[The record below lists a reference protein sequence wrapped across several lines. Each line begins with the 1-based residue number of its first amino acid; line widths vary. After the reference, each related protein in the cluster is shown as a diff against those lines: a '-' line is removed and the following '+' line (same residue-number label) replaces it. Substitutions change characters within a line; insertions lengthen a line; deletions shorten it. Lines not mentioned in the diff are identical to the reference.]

1 MSDQDKTRLGVPDGG
16 GAQPQPTTDSG
27 AHTRPAAE
35 GSGVIRQPN
44 EATIIGG
51 AAIDAPKRTLQGMTP
66 VTAPVTANGTG
77 KNDATIVLGGVANG
91 TPTPGSLAGP
101 SAQTQPEA
109 RAKRPSQAPPREE
122 GSGLL
127 NPKTGTSQNRSSL
140 WDTSGAAT
148 NETTGVHAASS
159 VPHPGVRI
167 NQYEMIK
174 MIGEGGMGTVF
185 LARDLRLG
193 RRVAI
198 KFLQTNNEEMTQRFL
213 VEARTTAR
221 CQHDNIV
228 VIYEVGENAQTPYIV
243 LEFLNGKPLTHYTE
257 NGQKLPYTRAV
268 EIMCSILRALACAH
282 GEGIVHRDLKPDNIF
297 IMDSGT
303 IKVLDFGIAKVLQST
318 GPSEQKSQG
327 QIRMPSPLELAT
339 GTNNSLT
346 RVGTIMGTL
355 KYMSPEQWGI
365 GIEIDHL
372 TDIWACGVLLHRMIC
387 GRHPLHPLDGNQLVV
402 TAMLELPMPSM
413 QEAVPPEVPRE
424 LIQIVDRCLLKMKEQ
439 RWQSASELLA
449 ALEPFLPGRR
459 SVELQIDESPYAGLS
474 SFQENDAGKFFGR
487 NREIAAMV
495 TRIRDRP
502 LMAVVGSS
510 GVGKSS
516 FVRAGLVPALKR
528 SGEVWETLVVRP
540 GRSPIESL
548 ASVISPMV
556 ATAANLADE
565 MDEQKKLVETLRR
578 EPGHLGHILRGRAR
592 RDNRRILMFV
602 DQFEELYTQTSD
614 LELRAAFTAC
624 LAAVADDATSPLRVV
639 LSIRSDF
646 LDRIAEDQGFLG
658 ELAQGLFFLGPPN
671 REGLKEAI
679 LQPAEMAG
687 FTFELAATVDDMLD
701 HLETTPGALPLLQ
714 FAATKLWDARDKSRK
729 MLTHGSYTAMGGVGG
744 ALASHADRVISDIG
758 PAKAPLVR
766 AILLRLVTPE
776 RTRAIVPMNELREL
790 SREVGEVQRLI
801 DQMVDARLLV
811 VQTLDGGKGSTVEI
825 VHESLV
831 QGWPTL
837 RRWLDE
843 NQDDAVFVDQLRT
856 AARQWHTKG
865 RSVDLLWRGE
875 TADEAKKFKSRYK
888 GSLSDAER
896 AFLSEVVEYDLAV
909 RRRKRTA
916 VIGGFIG
923 LGVLVVAAMVA
934 LVIIQKSRSE
944 ANHQAQIAKVNEQA
958 AKDQLEETKREE
970 AKRVAAEAAQ
980 KQIEA
985 QKKQVEGEKAQ
996 VTTQLDVADKDLAQK
1011 NKELLESLD
1020 KEKQSADIA
1029 RAAERL
1035 AEENAVKAAKAQ
1047 KEAEAAQVQAEQAKQ
1062 EAIAAAKREK
1072 DRADRIQAQVGKTIE
1087 ELK

>member
-1 MSDQDKTRLGVPDGG
+1 MSDQDKTRI
-16 GAQPQPTTDSG
+16 GATPPQPAPTTESG
-27 AHTRPAAE
+27 AHARPAAE

-44 EATIIGG
+44 EATIIGSNTNG
-51 AAIDAPKRTLQGMTP
+51 GLGDAPKKTLQGMTP
-66 VTAPVTANGTG
+66 VSLPTQNGNS
-77 KNDATIVLGGVANG
+77 KNDATMVLGNAGVANG

-101 SAQTQPEA
+101 NAQTQPPVAAKPA
-109 RAKRPSQAPPREE
+109 RNE

-127 NPKTGTSQNRSSL
+127 NTNTGRSSL
-140 WDTSGAAT
+140 WDTTGGSS
-148 NETTGVHAASS
+148 NETTGVHAVSAA
-159 VPHPGVRI
+159 PHPGVRI

-198 KFLQTNNEEMTQRFL
+198 KFLQASNDEMTQRFL

-228 VIYEVGENAQTPYIV
+228 VIYEVGENAGTPYIV

-257 NGQKLPYTRAV
+257 NGQKIPYTRAV
-268 EIMCSILRALACAH
+268 EIMVQILKALVCAH
-282 GEGIVHRDLKPDNIF
+282 DEGIVHRDLKPDNIF
-297 IMDSGT
+297 IMESGT
-303 IKVLDFGIAKVLQST
+303 IKVLDFGIAKVLQT
-318 GPSEQKSQG
+318 QGPSEQKSQG

-439 RWQSASELLA
+439 RWQSAGELLA
-449 ALEPFLPGRR
+449 ALEPFMPGRR
-459 SVELQIDESPYAGLS
+459 SAELQLDESPYAGLS

-516 FVRAGLVPALKR
+516 FIRAGLVPALKR

-540 GRSPIESL
+540 GRSPLEAL
-548 ASVISPMV
+548 ASVIQPMV

-565 MDEQKKLVETLRR
+565 MDEQKKLVETLRK

-592 RDNRRILMFV
+592 RDNRRILLFV

-658 ELAQGLFFLGPPN
+658 ELSQGLFFLGPPS
-671 REGLKEAI
+671 REGLREAI
-679 LQPAEMAG
+679 LEPAQMAG
-687 FTFELAATVDDMLD
+687 YTFELSATVDDMLD

-714 FAATKLWDARDKSRK
+714 FAATKLWDARDKTRK
-729 MLTHGSYTAMGGVGG
+729 MLTHGSYAAMGGVAG
-744 ALASHADRVISDIG
+744 ALASHADRIINEIG
-758 PAKAPLVR
+758 AGKAPLVR

-776 RTRAIVPMNELREL
+776 RTRAIVPLTELREL
-790 SREVGEVQRLI
+790 SREVGEVQRLV

-811 VQTLDGGKGSTVEI
+811 VQTLEGGKGSTVEI

-831 QGWPTL
+831 QGWPML

-843 NQDDAVFVDQLRT
+843 NQDDAAFVDQLRT

-865 RSVDLLWRGE
+865 RTVDLLWRGE
-875 TADEAKKFKSRYK
+875 TADEAKKFKARYK

-896 AFLSEVVEYDLAV
+896 GFLAEVVEYDLAV
-909 RRRKRTA
+909 KRRKRTA

-944 ANHQAQIAKVNEQA
+944 ANHQAQIAKVNEQQ

-970 AKRVAAEAAQ
+970 AKRIAAEQAQ
-980 KQIEA
+980 KQIEV
-985 QKKQVEGEKAQ
+985 QKKQVEVDKAK
-996 VTTQLDVADKDLAQK
+996 VDTQLVVADKDLAQK

-1020 KEKQSADIA
+1020 KEKASAEVA

-1035 AEENAVKAAKAQ
+1035 ATENATKAAKAQ
-1047 KEAEAAQVQAEQAKQ
+1047 KEAEAAMVMAEQAKK
-1062 EAIAAAKREK
+1062 EAQAAYQKEH
-1072 DRADRIQAQVGKTIE
+1072 DRAERMQAQVGKTID